1 MVVDV
6 PPSPSSII
14 ASPPEQPHMG
24 SSELGFTFALLLECL
39 QACPTQWHQGQ
50 SVQAIRRQG
59 EVIKVMAGRASCYR
73 GEVASQQ
80 QTRIQHRD
88 EVV

>member
-1 MVVDV
+1 MVVGV

-14 ASPPEQPHMG
+14 ASPSQQQHIR
-24 SSELGFTFALLLECL
+24 ALRSWDSQCL
-39 QACPTQWHQGQ
+39 QACLTQWRQGQ
-50 SVQAIRRQG
+50 SVQAIQRQG

-80 QTRIQHRD
+80 QTRLQHRD
-88 EVV
+88 ELV